1 MNEHDIVRG
10 ILLQTAGTL
19 PASAPYAKAALEW
32 AQRHTEWLLPGLEAE
47 LTWDLLLACLKA
59 PGPADARPQALE
71 LADALG
77 VQLGLSTID
86 AALLR
91 LMVACDQLP
100 RVGTL
105 AEIAGRHGHDLIL
118 LLGLLAGAAS
128 NEAERAVRRSAV
140 IRLGLASFATNRRGE
155 VEVDIGWALRRLL
168 DLAPPTGPEMMETLI
183 GKRQPAMLDLGSFA
197 HVESAELLV
206 RLLRGA
212 LGENAA
218 GVNVLIH
225 GLPGTGKTEL
235 ARTLAAAAG
244 ATLYGI
250 GEVDEDG
257 DEPSR
262 WERVQALG
270 LAQRLLA
277 GHGRAV
283 LLFDEMEDLIGDAR
297 PTKGDWFAG
306 REGSKVFVNRLLEA
320 NPAPVI
326 WTTNAIGNIDGAILR
341 RMSFVLKLEL
351 PSRRAALAMLDHVT
365 RDERVAPGAR
375 YGTLIDAAP
384 ETATVLRVASRAGRL
399 AGESDGGAS
408 VAEALVRALRRG
420 ELPPPGPGLLDLDLF
435 ETDLSLEEVVSTMI
449 EGGAS
454 DTSLLL
460 TGPPGTGKTAFA
472 HHLARALD
480 RPLLVKRSSDLL
492 SKWLGE
498 TEAQIADA
506 FAEARRREALLLFDE
521 VDSLLFDR
529 STARTSWEVTQ
540 VNELLTWLDT
550 HPLPVVAATNHPGR
564 LDPAAMRR
572 FVFKLRLEPLGL
584 QRAAHA
590 FQHFFGLPAPSALA
604 ELRNLTPGDFTLVAR
619 QLRHS
624 PTRDAGILL
633 ERLRMEAEAKPGVA
647 GRIGF

>member
-1 MNEHDIVRG
+1 MNEHDIIRG
-10 ILLQTAGTL
+10 MLLRTAGAL
-19 PASAPYAKAALEW
+19 PASAPYAKAILEW
-32 AQRHTEWLLPGLEAE
+32 AQLHVEWLLPGLDSE
-47 LTWDLLLACLKA
+47 LTWDLLLARLNA
-59 PGPADARPQALE
+59 PGPADDRAQQSLE
-71 LADALG
+71 LAGALG
-77 VQLGLSTID
+77 AQLGLSAID

-100 RVGTL
+100 RVGAL
-105 AEIAGRHGHDLIL
+105 AEIAGRHGHDLNL
-118 LLGLLAGAAS
+118 LLGELAGAAS
-128 NEAERAVRRSAV
+128 HEAERAVRRSAV
-140 IRLGLASFATNRRGE
+140 IRLGLANFSANRRGE
-155 VEVDIGWALRRLL
+155 IEVDIRWALRRLL
-168 DLAPPTGPEMMETLI
+168 DLAPATGPEMMETLI
-183 GKRQPAMLDLGSFA
+183 GKRQTALLDLGSFA
-197 HVESAELLV
+197 HVAPAEFLV

-212 LGENAA
+212 LAENAA
-218 GVNVLIH
+218 GVNILIH
-225 GLPGTGKTEL
+225 GPPGTGKTEL
-235 ARTLAAAAG
+235 ARTLAATAG
-244 ATLYGI
+244 APLYGI
-250 GEVDEDG
+250 GEADEDG
-257 DEPSR
+257 DEPAR

-270 LAQRLLA
+270 LAQRLLT
-277 GHGRAV
+277 GRGGAV

-297 PTKGDWFAG
+297 PTGGDWFA
-306 REGSKVFVNRLLEA
+306 RRTGSKVFVNRLLEG

-326 WTTNAIGNIDGAILR
+326 WTTNAIGNVDGAILR
-341 RMSFVLKLEL
+341 RMSYVLKLDL
-351 PSRRAALAMLDHVT
+351 PSRRAALAMLDSVAH
-365 RDERVAPGAR
+365 DERVAPGAR
-375 YGTLIDAAP
+375 YGTLIEAAP
-384 ETATVLRVASRAGRL
+384 EVATVLRVASRAGRL
-399 AGESDGGAS
+399 AGETDGGAS
-408 VAEALVRALRRG
+408 VAEALVRALRGG

-435 ETDLSLEEVVSTMI
+435 ETDLSLEHLVAAMI

-572 FVFKLRLEPLGL
+572 FVFKLRLQPLGL
-584 QRAAHA
+584 QRAANA
-590 FQHFFGLPAPSALA
+590 FRYFFGLPAPSELA

-619 QLRHS
+619 QLRHA
-624 PTRDAGILL
+624 PTRD
-633 ERLRMEAEAKPGVA
+633 V
-647 GRIGF
+647 